1 MGSDDEGVAGAAAR
15 WTAGRMVDR
24 DGARVPPGPAEMSD
38 VMQAWPRP
46 SAPRPIVVI
55 GAGGI
60 VRAAHLPTYRALG
73 FPIAG
78 PYDVRA
84 DLPRATAAL
93 FSVETVFPSLAA
105 AAASANVV
113 YDLAVPGD
121 QILGIVAQLPRG
133 SAVLMQKP
141 MGPDLETAVAIR
153 RCCREHGLT
162 AAVNF
167 QLRFCP
173 NVLALRNLLA
183 RGDLGDVVDVEV
195 RIVIDQPWQV
205 WTFLKTARRLEVPYH
220 SIHYLD
226 TIRWLVGAP
235 GGSHCKTLRHPALQ
249 EFTDT
254 RSSIILDYGD
264 RVRCSLTLNHT
275 HRAGAKYRMSAMTVE
290 GLRGAARLTWGVNL
304 DYPGGPPD
312 TMEVARDGEWTAV
325 PLRGS
330 WFPEAFEGPMSNLQ
344 RVGAGE
350 DRVLVSGVDDAIKT
364 MALVEACYTSSASG
378 GTPLPAVE

>member
-1 MGSDDEGVAGAAAR
+1 
-15 WTAGRMVDR
+15 
-24 DGARVPPGPAEMSD
+24 
-38 VMQAWPRP
+38 MQAWPRP
-46 SAPRPIVVI
+46 AAPRPIVVI

-60 VRAAHLPTYRALG
+60 VRSAHFPTYRALG

-78 PYDVRA
+78 LYDVRPDVARSTA
-84 DLPRATAAL
+84 DA
-93 FSVETVFPSLAA
+93 FSVETVFHSLAA
-105 AAASANVV
+105 ATASADAL

-121 QILGIVAQLPRG
+121 QMLGIVAQLPRG

-141 MGPDLETAVAIR
+141 MGPDLETAKAIR
-153 RCCREHGLT
+153 RCCRERSLT

-173 NVLALRNLLA
+173 NVLALRDLLT
-183 RGDLGDVVDVEV
+183 RGAFGDVVDVEV
-195 RIVIDQPWQV
+195 RIVIDQPWHV

-226 TIRWLVGAP
+226 TIRWLVGDP
-235 GGSHCKTLRHPALQ
+235 RGSHCRALRHPALP

-275 HRAGAKYRMSAMTVE
+275 RRAGAKYRASEMTVE

-304 DYPGGPPD
+304 DYPSGPAD
-312 TMEVARDGEWTAV
+312 TMEVARDGDWTSV

-330 WFPEAFEGPMSNLQ
+330 WFTEAFEGPMSNLQ
-344 RVGAGE
+344 RFVAGE
-350 DRVLVSGVDDAIKT
+350 DRVLVSSVDDAIKT
-364 MALVEACYTSSASG
+364 MALVEACYTSSANG
-378 GTPLPAVE
+378 GTPVPAVD